1 MTPEDEEFNRIERES
16 DMRRKAISSAL
27 KDHQQH
33 MLQYMSEYE
42 RGVIDG
48 RSMQAKSSVDK
59 AVNAMAF
66 AKKELPNREW
76 QGLTEDERD
85 SILRSENSIFDMT
98 EAILKAKNI

>member
-1 MTPEDEEFNRIERES
+1 MTKEDEEFNRIEREA

-59 AVNAMAF
+59 AVNAMAQTVVPD
-66 AKKELPNREW
+66 AIHHTDLGETLEYI
-76 QGLTEDERD
+76 QGWNDCRAAMLEMR
-85 SILRSENSIFDMT
+85 
-98 EAILKAKNI
+98 KP